1 MRVELHPDAEEE
13 LGQAVLWYEEQVL
26 GLGEDLLAEI
36 ERWLEVLPETPHTW
50 SRWPDAPDRHPP
62 VRRVLLR
69 RFPFAIAYQA
79 FEDRILVLA
88 VAHTS
93 RRPFYWES
101 RSDAE
106 VPDGP
111 G

>member
-1 MRVELHPDAEEE
+1 VQLHPDAEGDLCEAA
-13 LGQAVLWYEEQVL
+13 LRYEDQVA
-26 GLGEDLLAEI
+26 GLGDDLLAEV
-36 ERWLEVLPETPHTW
+36 ERWLEILPETPDTW
-50 SRWPDAPDRHPP
+50 PRWPDAPHRHPP
-62 VRRVLLR
+62 VRRALLR

-93 RRPFYWES
+93 RRPFYWGS
-101 RSDAE
+101 RSDAG
-106 VPDGP
+106 DSHGP